1 MVCTRA
7 ISPNYQPA
15 PKGAGFHVV
24 QASLLLTR
32 HLPLKEALVLLTT
45 IPKGILIFFYTQFI
59 YFYIMLYS
67 FSNFHTREEIIHWI
81 ISLILN
87 IFLNC
92 SFIESHRTH
101 IITFRPEM
109 PIPKLVLELAC
120 LSNIMSAL
128 LPFNTP

>member
-1 MVCTRA
+1 
-7 ISPNYQPA
+7 
-15 PKGAGFHVV
+15 
-24 QASLLLTR
+24 
-32 HLPLKEALVLLTT
+32 
-45 IPKGILIFFYTQFI
+45 
-59 YFYIMLYS
+59 MLYS

-92 SFIESHRTH
+92 GFIKPYCTH

-109 PIPKLVLELAC
+109 AITKLVLEVGAFIEH

-128 LPFNTP
+128 LPFKYPMKLETLILGGILTNICT